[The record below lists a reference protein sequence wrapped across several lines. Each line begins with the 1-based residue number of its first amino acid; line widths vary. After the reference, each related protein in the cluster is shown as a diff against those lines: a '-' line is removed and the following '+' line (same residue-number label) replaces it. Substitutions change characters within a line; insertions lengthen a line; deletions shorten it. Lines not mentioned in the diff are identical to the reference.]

1 MWQTAEDKAR
11 AWGYENI
18 VKLLKN
24 GELLAFTYAF

>member
-1 MWQTAEDKAR
+1 MWQTAEVHAR
-11 AWGYENI
+11 ENGHENI